1 MHIPD
6 NYLSPQTCAVMGAI
20 MIPVWSLAV
29 KKVKEEVTAK
39 KIPLLGIS
47 AAFAFLIMMFNVPIP
62 GGTSAHAVG
71 ATLIAILLGPFPATI
86 AVSIALLIQALLFG
100 DGGILSFGA
109 NCFNMAFVIPFA
121 GYFIYT
127 FLKKIWKSQ
136 KAEFVIAFIAGYIAI
151 NLAAL
156 FAAVEFGI
164 QPLLFKDAAGL
175 PLYCPYGLSVSIP
188 AMLISHLIAGI
199 VEGIVTS
206 GVLLYI
212 RGVSPE
218 IIHADTDKKTSFGPM
233 YILLAVMIVLTPIG
247 LIASGTAWGEW
258 AADELSKMHVI
269 VPAGI
274 AKGFKLAA
282 PLQDY
287 NLTVP
292 ALTNVTVPSG
302 IAKALNMDSPPSL
315 SNIVGYLISAVAGA
329 ALLLIIFRVLSSIL
343 KKGKEPA
350 KD

>member
-20 MIPVWSLAV
+20 MIPVWSAAV
-29 KKVKEEVTAK
+29 KKVKEEVTAE

-47 AAFAFLIMMFNVPIP
+47 AAFSFLVMMFNIPIP

-71 ATLIAILLGPFPATI
+71 ATLIAILLGPYSACI
-86 AVSIALLIQALLFG
+86 AVSISLLIQALLFG
-100 DGGILSFGA
+100 DGGILAFGA

-121 GYFIYT
+121 GYFIYS
-127 FLKKIWKSQ
+127 FLKKILKNTGGNRS
-136 KAEFVIAFIAGYIAI
+136 EFIIAFSSGYLAI
-151 NLAAL
+151 NLAAM

-164 QPLLFKDAAGL
+164 QPVLFKDASGM

-188 AMLISHLIAGI
+188 AMLISHLLAGI

-212 RGVSPE
+212 RRMSPG
-218 IIHADTDKKTSFGPM
+218 IIHADSTENGKKTVFGPL
-233 YILLAVMIVLTPIG
+233 YVLLAAMTVLTPVG

-258 AADELSKMHVI
+258 AAGELQKLSGNI
-269 VPAGI
+269 PAGI
-274 AKGFKLAA
+274 ERGLRLNA

-287 NLTVP
+287 NLP
-292 ALTNVTVPSG
+292 ALKSG
-302 IAKALNMDSPPSL
+302 IA
-315 SNIVGYLISAVAGA
+315 GYLISAFSGVA
-329 ALLLIIFRVLSSIL
+329 LILIIFKIVSSL
-343 KKGKEPA
+343 ARRGEEK
-350 KD
+350 